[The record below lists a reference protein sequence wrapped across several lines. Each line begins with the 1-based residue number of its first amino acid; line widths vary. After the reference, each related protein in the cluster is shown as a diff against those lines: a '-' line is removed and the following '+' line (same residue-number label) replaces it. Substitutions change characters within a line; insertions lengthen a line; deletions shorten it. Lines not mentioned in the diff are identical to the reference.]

1 MYSGHNHIVNDVS
14 WSKDSSYIVT
24 ASDDKTAVLWQ
35 KGTAEPVM
43 LLNTTKGNIADKE
56 GQVKDKVHFLWFI
69 LTLENDSVLM
79 VTAF

>member
-1 MYSGHNHIVNDVS
+1 M
-14 WSKDSSYIVT
+14 T

-56 GQVKDKVHFLWFI
+56 GQVKDKVI
-69 LTLENDSVLM
+69 IS
-79 VTAF
+79 